1 MAKITFIVY
10 ERCMFSAVAGLVDAF
25 TIANSWYQQSCRTSA
40 DGSLPKRP
48 LFEME
53 IVSLKGGAVYTNGN
67 MQIQSDRSMAAV
79 DKSDLVLIPPHI
91 CGVDPDQREMSAII
105 PWIVKQYRNH
115 VRIGAICTGVF
126 ILAASGLL
134 DGRVATTN
142 WQMIARF
149 RRQFPDVIL
158 KPERMLTEDRGL
170 ICTGAITAQYNLAL
184 YAIELF
190 GSEDLARECAK
201 VFLVDPNRNT
211 QTPYIIANFR
221 KNHGDRDVLK
231 TQEWMEKHYMEE
243 FTTDKVS
250 DLVGLSSRHFKRRFK
265 RATGENPLRYLQQL
279 RLETAKN
286 RLETTSDNIDEIT
299 LQVGYNDTRT
309 FRRLFKQYTS
319 LSPREYRD
327 KFSVV

>member
-1 MAKITFIVY
+1 MARITFIVY
-10 ERCMFSAVAGLVDAF
+10 EQCMFSAVAGLIDAF
-25 TIANSWYQQSCRTSA
+25 SIGNSWYRQSCRNNS
-40 DGSLPKRP
+40 DGSLSKRP

-53 IVSLKGGAVYTNGN
+53 IVSLKGGTVYTNGN
-67 MQIQSDRSMAAV
+67 MRIQSDRSMAEV
-79 DKSDLVLIPPHI
+79 NRSDLVLIPPHI
-91 CGVDPDQREMSAII
+91 CGVDPDQREISAII
-105 PWIVKQYRNH
+105 PWIVRQYRNH
-115 VRIGAICTGVF
+115 VRIGAICTGVS

-142 WQMIARF
+142 WQIIDRF
-149 RRQFPDVIL
+149 RRQFSEVIL
-158 KPERMLTEDRGL
+158 KPERILTEDSGL

-184 YAIELF
+184 YVIELF
-190 GSEDLARECAK
+190 GSDDLARECAK

-211 QTPYIIANFR
+211 QTPYMITAFR
-221 KNHGDRDVLK
+221 KNHGDREVLK

-243 FTTDKVS
+243 FTTDKVAN
-250 DLVGLSSRHFKRRFK
+250 LAGLSSRHFKRRFK

-309 FRRLFKQYTS
+309 FRRLFRQYTS